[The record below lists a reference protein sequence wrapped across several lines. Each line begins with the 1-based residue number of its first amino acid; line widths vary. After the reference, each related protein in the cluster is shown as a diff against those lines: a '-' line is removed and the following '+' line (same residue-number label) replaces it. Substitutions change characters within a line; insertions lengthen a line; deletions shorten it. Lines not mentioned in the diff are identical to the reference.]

1 MDTSQIAL
9 LIFYGIITAKME
21 KIFRIAVLASTKGT
35 DLQAI
40 IDEMKAGKMPNIS
53 LACVISN
60 KKDAYAL
67 ERAKLQGYKA
77 IFVNPKNR
85 TREEF
90 DAKVAELLEKYKV
103 DLVVLVGYM
112 RILSTPFVQKF
123 KNRIINVHPALIPK
137 FCGPSFFGANVH
149 ESVLAAGE
157 KETGMTIHFVDEGC
171 DTGKI
176 LLQKT
181 CPVLPNDTPD
191 TLKVRVQEL
200 EKKWY
205 PEVIRMLA
213 EKS

>member
-1 MDTSQIAL
+1 MKET
-9 LIFYGIITAKME
+9 
-21 KIFRIAVLASTKGT
+21 FRIAVLASTKGT

-77 IFVNPKNR
+77 IFVNPKDR

-90 DAKVAELLEKYKV
+90 DEKVVELLEKYKV
-103 DLVVLVGYM
+103 DLIVLVGYM

-149 ESVLAAGE
+149 ESVLKAGE

-176 LLQKT
+176 ILQKT
-181 CPVLPNDTPD
+181 CPVLPGDTPD
-191 TLKVRVQEL
+191 TLKERVQAL
-200 EKKWY
+200 EKQWY
-205 PEVIRMLA
+205 PEVIRSLA
-213 EKS
+213 KSKI